1 MTGIRITLLGPV
13 RAWRG
18 DAELPLG
25 PAQRRAVLA
34 LLAGA
39 EGHAVTTEELI
50 DGVWGEALPNH
61 AVAAIRNHVSQLRS
75 VLEEDR
81 TAPRVLVSAG
91 GGYALR
97 LGPDGTDL
105 AVFQRLTHEAAR
117 LRAAG
122 DPAGAA
128 GRLRRALE
136 LPTGTPLADVPG
148 GHAERQRERLAQLRL
163 AVLHE
168 RLELD
173 LELGRHGEV
182 VDELALLVGEFPLHE
197 GFAALLMTALYR
209 CGRAAGALAVFAD
222 TCRALDTGLGVEP
235 TLPLRELHER
245 IRQGDPRLLAP
256 AAPAAPSP
264 AAPAAPAAAG
274 RRTGRPLP
282 EQLPTDASEFTG
294 RRELL
299 RSLVG
304 LVEKPPA
311 FAPTIVAVAGMGG
324 VGKTALAVHLARRVR
339 RHFPDGQL
347 YVNLRGARPDPME
360 PGAVLVHF
368 LRSLGVPASAVP
380 DRTEE
385 RSALFRS
392 LLAERRVLLVLDDA
406 RDLAQL
412 RPLLPGSE
420 HSAVLVTSRSTLLGL
435 APTRQVDL
443 DVLEPDESLE
453 LFSRI
458 AGRARVAAEPD
469 AARELLEACCHLPL
483 AIRIVAA
490 RGALRPDW
498 SLAAIGERLADRR
511 QRLAE
516 LSVHDLAVEACFQL
530 SYDQLPPTAARA
542 FRLLAVPQTA
552 DLSLP
557 AAAAALELG
566 EDRAL
571 DVLEDLVHAGLLES
585 PAPDRYRYH
594 DLLRLFAQARAEQLD
609 PEAVRAGLVLRMVEQ
624 AVATAADAYRAVRP
638 GHAVPDV
645 LDSASVPALAGA
657 DRAAGRRWLDEE
669 GGNLLSLSEQALDIA
684 GAHRLVAD
692 LLLALD
698 PHLENGFRWRAI
710 LDVCRRTMR
719 QAAEKGDPRA
729 EGRAGYMLG
738 GGLMQLGLLDEA
750 EPVSAR
756 AAEQARAC
764 RDLPV
769 LAEVL
774 NVCAMI
780 AHLRRRTDESLVLHG
795 ETVRLAADCGSTW
808 TEANALATS
817 VVWHLARGDAGA
829 ADHAARRSL
838 DLFRAVDDPFG
849 EVYALHSTGRAARV
863 LGDTERAISLHEQ
876 GLALADAHGFLV
888 FEPMALVHLANCH
901 LDAGRPAE
909 AVERAEQAV
918 TASRRLY
925 RQDTETM
932 ALDLLAR
939 SRAAD

>member
-1 MTGIRITLLGPV
+1 MTGIRISLLGPV

-34 LLAGA
+34 MLAGA
-39 EGHAVTTEELI
+39 EGRSVTTEELI
-50 DGVWGEALPNH
+50 DGLWGEDLPNH
-61 AVAAIRNHVSQLRS
+61 AVAAIRNHVSGLRS
-75 VLEEDR
+75 ALEEDR
-81 TAPRVLVSAG
+81 TAPQLLVSVG

-97 LGPDGTDL
+97 LAPDGTDL
-105 AVFQRLTHEAAR
+105 ALFQQLAQDAAR
-117 LRAAG
+117 LRAGG

-128 GRLRRALE
+128 AQLRRALE
-136 LPTGTPLADVPG
+136 LPTGAPLAGVPG

-173 LELGRHGEV
+173 LELGRHAEQ
-182 VDELALLVGEFPLHE
+182 VDELTSLVEEFPLHE
-197 GFAALLMTALYR
+197 GLAALLMTALYR
-209 CGRAAGALAVFAD
+209 SGRPAEALATFAA

-235 TLPLRELHER
+235 TLPLRDLHER
-245 IRQGDPRLLAP
+245 IRQGDPGL
-256 AAPAAPSP
+256 AAPAAPT
-264 AAPAAPAAAG
+264 ATAATAPAGPAAAG
-274 RRTGRPLP
+274 QRASRPRP
-282 EQLPTDASEFTG
+282 EQLPSEASEFTG
-294 RRELL
+294 RRELV
-299 RSLVG
+299 RSLVE
-304 LVEKPPA
+304 LVEQPPA

-339 RHFPDGQL
+339 PRFPDGQL
-347 YVNLRGARPDPME
+347 YVNLRGGRPDPME

-368 LRSLGVPASAVP
+368 LRSLGVPESAVP
-380 DRTEE
+380 DQLEE

-392 LLAERRVLLVLDDA
+392 LLAERRVLVVLDDA
-406 RDLAQL
+406 RDLDQL

-420 HSAVLVTSRSTLLGL
+420 HSTVLVTSRSSLLGL
-435 APTRQVDL
+435 APTRHVDL
-443 DVLEPDESLE
+443 DVLKPDESLE
-453 LFSRI
+453 LLSRI
-458 AGRARVAAEPD
+458 AGRRRVAEEPD
-469 AARELLEACCHLPL
+469 AARELLAACCHLPL

-490 RGALRPDW
+490 RSALRPDW
-498 SLAAIGERLADRR
+498 SLAAIGARLADRR

-516 LSVHDLAVEACFQL
+516 LSLHDLAVEACFQL
-530 SYDQLPPTAARA
+530 SYDQLTPGAAHA

-557 AAAAALELG
+557 AAAAALELA
-566 EDRAL
+566 EHAAL

-609 PEAVRAGLVLRMVEQ
+609 SPQERAGLILRMVDQ
-624 AVATAADAYRAVRP
+624 AVATAANAYRTVRP
-638 GHAVPDV
+638 AHAVADAIGAVP
-645 LDSASVPALAGA
+645 SAGLPLS
-657 DRAAGRRWLDEE
+657 DRAAARRWLDEE
-669 GGNLLSLSEQALDIA
+669 DGNLLALAEQALGIA
-684 GAHRLVAD
+684 DAHRVVAD

-698 PHLENGFRWRAI
+698 PHLEAGFRWRELI
-710 LDVCRRTMR
+710 DVCRRTMR
-719 QAAEKGDPRA
+719 QAADRGDARA

-738 GGLMQLGLLDEA
+738 GGLMQLGRLDEA
-750 EPVSAR
+750 ETVAAR
-756 AAEQARAC
+756 AADQARSC

-780 AHLRRRTDESLVLHG
+780 AHIRKRTEESLVLHA
-795 ETVRLAADCGSTW
+795 ETVSLAEECGSTW
-808 TEANALATS
+808 TTANALATS
-817 VVWHLARGDAGA
+817 VLWHLAGSDAGTA
-829 ADHAARRSL
+829 VRVAERSL
-838 DLFRAVDDPFG
+838 ALFRAVDDPFG

-888 FEPMALVHLANCH
+888 FGPMALLHLANCH
-901 LDAGRPAE
+901 LEAGRPAE
-909 AVERAEQAV
+909 AAARADQAV
-918 TASRRLY
+918 TASRRLH
-925 RQDTETM
+925 RQDTETA

-939 SRAAD
+939 I